1 MNPSLYSCC
10 FLLLVP
16 GLVALP
22 DIEIQQGRRLYTGY
36 KVLRA
41 HLTSDTDRAAVLQL
55 EDGKLDL
62 WLVSA
67 EVSGSQ
73 VVSLEKGH
81 LFILD
86 SKAEQPRIRST
97 DVLISYYVER
107 KI

>member
-1 MNPSLYSCC
+1 MIPSLYSC

-55 EDGKLDL
+55 EDGELKLSWAAGRPGNIRKSNCWCWKYL
-62 WLVSA
+62 LKKVTS
-67 EVSGSQ
+67 S
-73 VVSLEKGH
+73 
-81 LFILD
+81 ILD
-86 SKAEQPRIRST
+86 NKAELGAIA
-97 DVLISYYVER
+97 
-107 KI
+107 

>member
-1 MNPSLYSCC
+1 MIPSLYSC

-55 EDGKLDL
+55 EDGKLEGAS
-62 WLVSA
+62 LVSA
-67 EVSGSQ
+67 EM
-73 VVSLEKGH
+73 
-81 LFILD
+81 
-86 SKAEQPRIRST
+86 
-97 DVLISYYVER
+97 
-107 KI
+107 

>member
-1 MNPSLYSCC
+1 MTRSLFCH

-55 EDGKLDL
+55 EDGKLEPDGAWSLRKCKEVKL
-62 WLVSA
+62 WRKVIS
-67 EVSGSQ
+67 
-73 VVSLEKGH
+73 
-81 LFILD
+81 FILD
-86 SKAEQPRIRST
+86 SRAEQAVIPG
-97 DVLISYYVER
+97 VE
-107 KI
+107 IG

>member
-55 EDGKLDL
+55 EDGKLEQAWSL
-62 WLVSA
+62 RKCKEVKLLVRVLQCRERS
-67 EVSGSQ
+67 
-73 VVSLEKGH
+73 SLLSLTVKQNKQ
-81 LFILD
+81 LARD
-86 SKAEQPRIRST
+86 
-97 DVLISYYVER
+97 
-107 KI
+107 